1 VSQALEVTRTKFT
14 GGYVPALDGL
24 RGVAILMVLMRH
36 FYNEAIINDGY
47 PFIGPIITKVALSG
61 LYGVEL
67 FFVISGFLITQI
79 LLDSKS
85 ETHYFRNF
93 YVRRFLR
100 IFPLTYGA
108 LCLIFFVLPLFV
120 TFDAAAKDIAS
131 RQIWLWTYLSN
142 APWSGGKWDSSG
154 LFRLGHFWFICVV
167 VHYYIIWPL
176 VVYKCELRTLIRI
189 CLTGMVVCLLIRAF
203 HTVAGGPE
211 LFTWSSIR
219 KIDGLLLGSFLAAG
233 FRLES
238 VSCLI
243 NKCAPKVTWVA
254 GLFFLILI
262 FIPRKY
268 MNPTGLTGYYW
279 TVIETISVIFFGGM
293 FILLLRQAVLPSLMQ
308 NRVLIAFGKYSF
320 GIYIIH
326 NICWPLFQWL
336 FNPVALLRTVRSPL
350 LTQAMFYVLAI
361 SASFLL
367 AFASWH
373 LYEKHFIKLK
383 KIFEYDSKHE
393 LEKA

>member
-1 VSQALEVTRTKFT
+1 
-14 GGYVPALDGL
+14 
-24 RGVAILMVLMRH
+24 
-36 FYNEAIINDGY
+36 
-47 PFIGPIITKVALSG
+47 
-61 LYGVEL
+61 
-67 FFVISGFLITQI
+67 
-79 LLDSKS
+79 
-85 ETHYFRNF
+85 
-93 YVRRFLR
+93 
-100 IFPLTYGA
+100 
-108 LCLIFFVLPLFV
+108 
-120 TFDAAAKDIAS
+120 
-131 RQIWLWTYLSN
+131 
-142 APWSGGKWDSSG
+142 
-154 LFRLGHFWFICVV
+154 
-167 VHYYIIWPL
+167 
-176 VVYKCELRTLIRI
+176 
-189 CLTGMVVCLLIRAF
+189 
-203 HTVAGGPE
+203 VAGGPE